1 MIKVCHFTSTHPPY
15 DGRIFYKECCSLV
28 KMGYDVYLVAPGT
41 KDELRNGVHILG
53 VKYEKK
59 GRIRRML
66 CTANSVY
73 KKALSL
79 NADVYHFR
87 DPDLLRFAS
96 KLKRR
101 GKKVIYDMHKDYP
114 VNIMTKTWIPSVFRK
129 FVSWAYVRYETK
141 VLKLLDA
148 VIVVTP
154 HMEKRLEYVKKVKL
168 VTNYPLL
175 DGCEDIKKNDDY
187 LKRENILTFAGTIST
202 ERLHHN
208 LIKAIEDIENV
219 KYVLAGRANSY
230 LESLKSLPAWQKV
243 IYLGVITQEEVEDLY
258 RRTKIGIIIEN
269 YCAVNYDDEGSLGVT
284 KLFEYMKCSI
294 PFICTD
300 FKYHKDIVDKY
311 KCGICVN
318 PLNIKE
324 ITGAILYLLKHQEEA
339 MQMGRNGYKAYMEKY
354 NWQSQESELLDLYEK
369 VCD

>member
-1 MIKVCHFTSTHPPY
+1 MLILL
-15 DGRIFYKECCSLV
+15 LV
-28 KMGYDVYLVAPGT
+28 
-41 KDELRNGVHILG
+41 
-53 VKYEKK
+53 
-59 GRIRRML
+59 
-66 CTANSVY
+66 SV
-73 KKALSL
+73 
-79 NADVYHFR
+79 
-87 DPDLLRFAS
+87 
-96 KLKRR
+96 
-101 GKKVIYDMHKDYP
+101 
-114 VNIMTKTWIPSVFRK
+114 
-129 FVSWAYVRYETK
+129 
-141 VLKLLDA
+141 
-148 VIVVTP
+148 
-154 HMEKRLEYVKKVKL
+154 
-168 VTNYPLL
+168 
-175 DGCEDIKKNDDY
+175 
-187 LKRENILTFAGTIST
+187 LT
-202 ERLHHN
+202 
-208 LIKAIEDIENV
+208 
-219 KYVLAGRANSY
+219 Y

-324 ITGAILYLLKHQEEA
+324 ITDAILYLLKHQEEA

-354 NWQSQESELLDLYEK
+354 NWQSQESELLALYEK